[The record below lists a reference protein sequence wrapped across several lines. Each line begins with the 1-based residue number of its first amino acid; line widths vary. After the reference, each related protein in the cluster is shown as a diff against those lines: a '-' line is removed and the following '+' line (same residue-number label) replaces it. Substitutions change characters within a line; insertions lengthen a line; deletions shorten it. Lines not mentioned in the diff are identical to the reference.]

1 MITIIT
7 GGTGSIK
14 LLRGLDSIVN
24 ENMNI
29 IVNVGDNINLFGY
42 YICPD
47 IDTTIYGLSNRLD
60 VERGW
65 GIKGDTFNFLESIKE
80 DSKESWFQI
89 GDKDLETHVKRT
101 NLKNN
106 GLNLSEITKRL
117 SEDFK
122 IRHRIM
128 PASNDKIET
137 TIISNDD
144 EMHLQE
150 FWVKNKG
157 KLDISDVK
165 YKGIDNAKPA
175 EGVIKSIKEADKI
188 IITPGNPISSIGPT
202 IFIKEIKKALQKSRS
217 KKILVSPIIHKKP
230 VSGPAGKMFTAK
242 GYDISITGLTKYYKD
257 FITDIVID
265 NTDIDEKKEIEK
277 MQKITHVRNILMR
290 NKQEEVRLAK
300 EVMNITK

>member
-202 IFIKEIKKALQKSRS
+202 IFIKEIKKALQKSQS

-242 GYDISITGLTKYYKD
+242 GYDISVTGLTKYYKD

-265 NTDIDEKKEIEK
+265 NADIDEKKEIEK

>member
-42 YICPD
+42 HICPD

-242 GYDISITGLTKYYKD
+242 GYDISVTGLTKYYKD

>member
-14 LLRGLDSIVN
+14 LLRGLDSVVN
-24 ENMNI
+24 EKINV

-60 VERGW
+60 IKRGW

-80 DSKESWFQI
+80 NSEESWFQI
-89 GDKDLETHVKRT
+89 GDKDLETHNKRT
-101 NLKNN
+101 NLIKN
-106 GLNLSEITKRL
+106 GLNLAEITKIFTKD
-117 SEDFK
+117 SK
-122 IRHRIM
+122 IRHNIM
-128 PASNDKIET
+128 PASNDRIET
-137 TIISNDD
+137 TIISDNG

-157 KLDISDVK
+157 KPRILDIR

-175 EGVIKSIKEADKI
+175 EDVIQSIKEADKI
-188 IITPGNPISSIGPT
+188 LISPGNPISSISPT
-202 IFIKEIKKALQKSRS
+202 IFIKEIKEALQETRS
-217 KKILVSPIIHKKP
+217 KKILVSPIIRNKP
-230 VSGPAGKMFTAK
+230 VSGPAGKMLQAK
-242 GYDISITGLTKYYKD
+242 DYDVSVTGLTEYYKD

-265 NTDIDEKKEIEK
+265 RTDIGKKKEIENMEK
-277 MQKITHVRNILMR
+277 VPHVTNILMR
-290 NKQEEVRLAK
+290 KKEEEAELARELMK
-300 EVMNITK
+300 I